1 VQEVRV
7 QVDQDKLNQF
17 LGQVVGEL
25 GAAMNAALVLIG
37 EKLGLYK
44 AMAGAGPMTPG
55 DLARKTNT
63 DERYVRE
70 WLAAQAAGGYVAY
83 DAAKQTFTLPD
94 EQAFALAMEDSPAYL
109 PGAFHIVSAMMKD
122 EPKLLEAFRTGEGVG
137 WDEHDTALFEGTE
150 KFFRPNY
157 AANLVSSWI
166 PALDGIDAKLKKGG
180 RVADVGCGHGASTIL
195 MAQAYPHSQFVGFD
209 YHGPSVGWA
218 RRSAARS
225 GVKNATFEV
234 ASAKDFHG
242 AKYDFVAFFDCLH
255 DMGDPVGAASHVREM
270 LNPGGAWM
278 IVEPFA
284 HDQLEKNLNPIGR
297 VFYAAS
303 TMICTPAS
311 RAQEVGLCLGAQ
323 SGEARMR
330 KVLTEAGFTKFR
342 RATETP
348 FNLVYEAKP

>member
-1 VQEVRV
+1 VQI
-7 QVDQDKLNQF
+7 DQEKMNQF

-44 AMAGAGPMTPG
+44 AMAGAGPMTPVE
-55 DLARKTNT
+55 LAKKTNT

-70 WLAAQAAGGYVAY
+70 WLSAQAAGGYVTY
-83 DAAKQTFTLPD
+83 DAAARKFTLPD
-94 EQAFALAMEDSPAYL
+94 EQAFALAVEDSPAYL
-109 PGAFHIVSAMMKD
+109 PGAFHIVSAIMKD
-122 EPKLLEAFRTGEGVG
+122 EPKLVEAFRTGDGVG
-137 WDEHDTALFEGTE
+137 WDEHDVSLFEGTE

-157 AANLVSSWI
+157 AANLASSWI
-166 PALDGIDAKLKKGG
+166 PALDGVHQKLKAGG

-195 MAQAYPHSQFVGFD
+195 MAQAYPNSQFVGFD

-218 RRSAARS
+218 RRVAARA

-234 ASAKDFHG
+234 ATAKDFHG

-255 DMGDPVGAASHVREM
+255 DMGDPQGAARHVLEM
-270 LNPGGAWM
+270 LNPGGTWM

-284 HDQLEKNLNPIGR
+284 HDQLEKNLNPVGR
-297 VFYAAS
+297 LFYAAS

-311 RAQEVGLCLGAQ
+311 RAQEVGACLGAQ
-323 SGEARMR
+323 AGEARMR
-330 KVLTEAGFTKFR
+330 EVVTGAGFKKFR
-342 RATETP
+342 RAAETP
-348 FNLVYEAKP
+348 FNLVYEAMA